1 MTASLSGQDETHHLS
16 GPRLMATT
24 LAAGTLVVLIVFLLF
39 TVHRHVAESRMQRQ
53 ELNHYMSS
61 VSQSTAWGFENWLRQ
76 RAIMAEDVAH
86 AIATAPPETDI
97 VEHLRSPVFE
107 DTFIWTYYGDASGGY
122 YIWPHDELPADYD
135 PRTRPW
141 YVAAA
146 YAGRATFT
154 EPYFDIT
161 TGVETVTVATP
172 VYRDGKLLGVVG
184 ADFSTEELGQVL
196 ERTTFGGLGH
206 SFLVTGEG
214 KIIAHPH
221 QEFVSKTLNEI
232 YEGDV
237 PSLNMSV
244 QYLDDMS
251 AYAPK
256 VVTFVGINTGA
267 DLNWRLGVSV
277 DQGLAFAS
285 LNEFR
290 RSAAIATLLAAVLMV
305 AVLGYVIHRFLVRP
319 LNAARIAADS
329 ANVAKSEF
337 LASMSHEIRT
347 PMNGVLGMAEVLL
360 NSDLDERQK
369 ELARIITSSGN
380 ALMTVIN
387 DILDFSKLEAGKLR
401 LSPTSFNLRQTVFE
415 VSTMMQARALEKDLE
430 LIVRYSPNIP
440 EGVIGDDGR
449 LRQVLGNLIGNA
461 VKFTEEGYVL
471 VEVDGDRIGDD
482 VHMEILIKDTGIGI
496 AEEEMP
502 RMFEMFEQ
510 ADGSH
515 TRKFGGTGLGL
526 AISKNIIELMGGS
539 IRAESKLGKGS
550 SFIISVTLPA
560 DDSVCAMPQIAS
572 EVFDGV
578 RVLAVDD
585 NAVNRRVVEELL
597 HGWGL
602 RTTVVDSAVKAFAAL
617 EKSVTECDR
626 FHVALLDHQMPGED
640 GVSLARRMKTDERF
654 KSIPVILFSSISGVE
669 ATQAGGNDVVDV
681 SLSKPVRPSQLM
693 DAFARVLS
701 DVVVGALRR
710 TVHAAEEKEQEP
722 PPAPCAKGGRRKL
735 LVAEDN
741 MVNQMVLKTF
751 VSSDA
756 YDMIVADNGEA
767 AVELFKKHKP
777 EIVLMDLSMP
787 VMDGLEATARIRA
800 YEAAEGLEET
810 PIIATTAHVLQEDR
824 DRCRKAGMNDFLAKP
839 LKQTLL
845 NETLERWLKRSGN
858 RRDIAV

>member
-1 MTASLSGQDETHHLS
+1 MTASLSGKDSPQHLS
-16 GPRLMATT
+16 GSRLMATT
-24 LAAGTLVVLIVFLLF
+24 LAAGTAVVLIVFLLF
-39 TVHRHVAESRMQRQ
+39 TVHRHFAESKMQRQ
-53 ELNHYMSS
+53 ELNHYVSS
-61 VSQSTAWGFENWLRQ
+61 VSRSTAWGFENWLRQ
-76 RAIMAEDVAH
+76 RATMAEDVAH
-86 AIATAPPETDI
+86 VIAMAPPQSDI
-97 VEHLRSPVFE
+97 VEYLKSPVFE

-141 YVAAA
+141 YTAAA
-146 YAGRATFT
+146 YAGMTTFT

-206 SFLVTGEG
+206 SFLVTDEG

-221 QEFVSKTLNEI
+221 QEFVSKTINEL
-232 YEGDV
+232 YAGDV
-237 PSLNMSV
+237 PSLNSSV
-244 QYLDDMS
+244 QYLDDMNVNS
-251 AYAPK
+251 PK
-256 VVTFVGINTGA
+256 VVTFVDIETDA

-290 RSAAIATLLAAVLMV
+290 RSAAIATILAALLMV
-305 AVLGYVIHRFLVRP
+305 AVLGCVIHRFLVRP

-360 NSDLDERQK
+360 NSNLDERQK

-430 LIVRYSPNIP
+430 LIVRYSPNLP

-471 VEVDGDRIGDD
+471 VEVDGVHIGDD
-482 VHMEILIKDTGIGI
+482 VHMEILVKDTGIGI
-496 AEEEMP
+496 AEDEMP

-526 AISKNIIELMGGS
+526 AISKNIIELMDGS

-560 DDSVCAMPQIAS
+560 DESVSAMPQLDS
-572 EVFDGV
+572 EVFEGV

-585 NAVNRRVVEELL
+585 NAVNRRVVQEMLD
-597 HGWGL
+597 GWGL
-602 RTTVVDSAVKAFAAL
+602 RATVVDSAVKACAAL
-617 EKSVTECDR
+617 EKSLNEGDP

-640 GVSLARRMKTDERF
+640 GVSLARRMRRDDRF
-654 KSIPVILFSSISGVE
+654 AQIPVILLSSISGVE
-669 ATQAGGNDVVDV
+669 AEEEGAGDVIDV

-701 DVVVGALRR
+701 DVVVDALRR
-710 TVHAAEEKEQEP
+710 TVQASKEEEQT
-722 PPAPCAKGGRRKL
+722 PAPAPVAKDARTKL

-741 MVNQMVLKTF
+741 KVNQMVLKTF

-756 YDMIVADNGEA
+756 YDLIMADNGEQ
-767 AVELFKKHKP
+767 AVALFKQHRP
-777 EIVLMDLSMP
+777 AIVLMDLSMP
-787 VMDGLEATARIRA
+787 VMDGLEATTKIRA
-800 YEAAEGLEET
+800 YEADEGREET

-839 LKQTLL
+839 LKQTVL
-845 NETLERWLKRSGN
+845 NETVERWLKRADS
-858 RRDIAV
+858 DHSIAV